1 MSPLSTPDADVL
13 AAEEETTANLLLPH
27 TYDIVWSL
35 VIVVIV
41 GLVFY
46 KYVLPKFQA
55 VLDERTAKIEGG
67 LAKAEQVQEE
77 AAAALAEYHQ
87 QLAEARAD
95 AAKTREEARAEGTA
109 IVAELKTKAQ
119 EDASRIVET
128 AHRQI
133 EAERQTAAVSLRAEV
148 GALATELASKIV
160 GESLEDSARQSR
172 VVDRF
177 LDELEATEAGES
189 RSAQTASAGSPVG
202 KEG

>member
-1 MSPLSTPDADVL
+1 MSAPLSTPAADVV
-13 AAEEETTANLLLPH
+13 AAEEGTQNILLPH
-27 TYDIVWSL
+27 TPDIVWSL
-35 VIVVIV
+35 IIVIIV
-41 GLVFY
+41 GIVFY

-67 LAKAEQVQEE
+67 IAKAEKAQEE
-77 AAAALAEYHQ
+77 AAEALKEYHQ

-109 IVAELKTKAQ
+109 IVAELRSKAHD
-119 EDASRIVET
+119 EAARIVET

-133 EAERQTAAVSLRAEV
+133 EAERQTAAVSLRTEV
-148 GALATELASKIV
+148 GELATELASKIV
-160 GESLEDSARQSR
+160 GESLQDSARQSR

-177 LDELEATEAGES
+177 LDELEAAGDES
-189 RSAQTASAGSPVG
+189 RSAAPVGNSVG

>member
-1 MSPLSTPDADVL
+1 MVSPLNVSAPAVL
-13 AAEEETTANLLLPH
+13 AAEETEQNILLPH
-27 TYDIVWSL
+27 PPDIIWSL

-41 GLVFY
+41 GIVFY

-67 LAKAEQVQEE
+67 IAKAEKAQEE
-77 AAAALAEYHQ
+77 AAEALKEYHQ

-109 IVAELKTKAQ
+109 IVAELRSKAQ
-119 EDASRIVET
+119 DEASRIVET

-148 GALATELASKIV
+148 GTLATELASKIV

-177 LDELEATEAGES
+177 LDELEAAGDES
-189 RSAQTASAGSPVG
+189 RSAQTASAGSSAG